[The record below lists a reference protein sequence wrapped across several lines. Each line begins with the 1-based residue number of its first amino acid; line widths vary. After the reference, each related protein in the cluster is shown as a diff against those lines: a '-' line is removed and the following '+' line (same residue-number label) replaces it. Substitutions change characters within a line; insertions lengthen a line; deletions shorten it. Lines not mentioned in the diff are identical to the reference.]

1 MSAANYRFLSPWALV
16 EVQERPSSTQK
27 AMDESFGILIPSIK
41 KHSTAES
48 SPNVE
53 IRPSYSFD
61 QNEGLARGE
70 DEQYAD
76 ITAQRLLS

>member
-1 MSAANYRFLSPWALV
+1 MSAANYRFLPPWALV
-16 EVQERPSSTQK
+16 TVRERPSSAEK
-27 AMDESFGILIPSIK
+27 AIDQSFGIPIPSIK

-53 IRPSYSFD
+53 SRHNYSFD
-61 QNEGLARGE
+61 QEDGLARGE

-76 ITAQRLLS
+76 ITAQRLLP